1 MKRFAF
7 LPILL
12 LVSAV
17 ACDTAP
23 TAVPTPMRP
32 RLAQAT
38 TSTSNQVIPLNI
50 AVLIPCAGEVVL
62 LSGELHDLFHIT
74 TNDNNFSVKIHD
86 NPQGISGVGQTSGD
100 KYQGT
105 GVTQQEFGGSFINGQ
120 SELTFINNFRII
132 GQGPGNNYLVHVTN
146 HITFNANGVL
156 TADVLNT
163 SVECK

>member
-7 LPILL
+7 LPIIAL
-12 LVSAV
+12 AFAA
-17 ACDTAP
+17 ACETTP
-23 TAVPTPMRP
+23 TAVQTPMTP

-38 TSTSNQVIPLNI
+38 TTTSNQIFPINL
-50 AVLIPCAGEVVL
+50 AVFIPCAGEVVL

-74 TNDNNFSVKIHD
+74 VNDNNFSVKVHD
-86 NPQGISGVGQTSGD
+86 QPQGVSGVGLTSGD
-100 KYQGT
+100 KYQAT

-120 SELTFINNFRII
+120 SEMTYINNFRII
-132 GQGPGNNYLVHVTN
+132 GQGPGNNLLIHVTN

-163 SVECK
+163 SF